1 MYMITGS
8 GSTAV
13 KQRFSYDADGN
24 LVAVVYKNGTSTAY
38 TYYYL
43 RNAQGDIVKLID
55 SNGNTVVEYLY
66 DSWGKLLSVMGTLAT
81 TLGADQPFRYRGYS

>member
-13 KQRFSYDADGN
+13 KQRFSYDADGSIA
-24 LVAVVYKNGTSTAY
+24 AVVYKNGTATAY

-43 RNAQGDIVKLID
+43 RNAQGDVVKLID
-55 SNGNTVVEYLY
+55 SSGNTVVEYLHQAGF
-66 DSWGKLLSVMGTLAT
+66 SP
-81 TLGADQPFRYRGYS
+81 LGG